1 MKKIGLS
8 ILLVLWAVLAVFAW
22 LKPAD
27 TMSLTERRPLAQFP
41 AITGE
46 NLLKGKFMKD
56 FESYTLDQ
64 FPLRESFRSLKAGV
78 NLALGR
84 QDNNGIFLENDHIAE
99 LSYPLNTDSVDHAL
113 KQFQKVYD
121 LYLQDNEKIISAIV
135 PDKAYYLDTLSM
147 DYEALFA
154 QVAEGM
160 PWAEQVDITD
170 TLTIDDYYRTDTH
183 WRQENLLP
191 TAQILADALDVT
203 VGEFVPAAVDTPFYG
218 VYYGQA
224 ALPAKPD
231 PMYLME
237 SDTLSAC
244 QVYNYTTGSYGTV
257 YDMAKLSG
265 NDPYEVY
272 LSGAQSLLRME
283 NPNAKTQRELVIFRD
298 SFGSSLAPLL
308 AEDYAAIYLVDI
320 RYIFPEMLG
329 QYVDFAN
336 KDILFLYSTLVLN
349 KNLI

>member
-8 ILLVLWAVLAVFAW
+8 ILLALWAALAVFAW

-27 TMSLTERRPLAQFP
+27 EMSLTERRPLAQFP

-46 NLLKGKFMKD
+46 SFLKGKFMKD

-64 FPLRESFRSLKAGV
+64 FPLRETFRSLKAGV

-84 QDNNGIFLENDHIAE
+84 QDNNGIFLENGHIAE
-99 LSYPLNTDSVDHAL
+99 LSYPLKTDSVDHAL

-121 LYLQDNEKIISAIV
+121 LYLQDNEKIVSAIV

-147 DYEALFA
+147 DYEAMFDR
-154 QVAEGM
+154 VAEEM
-160 PWAEQVDITD
+160 PWAQQVDIAGA
-170 TLTIDDYYRTDTH
+170 LSLHDYYRTDTH

-191 TAQILADALDVT
+191 VAQILADALDVT
-203 VGEFVPAAVDTPFYG
+203 VGEFAPTAVDTPFYG

-231 PMYLME
+231 TMYFMQ
-237 SDTLSAC
+237 SDILAEC
-244 QVYNYTTGSYGTV
+244 QVYNYTTGSYGPV
-257 YDMAKLSG
+257 YDLEKLTG
-265 NDPYEVY
+265 NDPYEAY
-272 LSGAQSLLRME
+272 LSGAQALLRIE
-283 NPNAKTQRELVIFRD
+283 NPNAATDKELVIFRD

-308 AEDYAAIYLVDI
+308 IEEYAAITLVDI
-320 RYIFPEMLG
+320 RYIFPERLG
-329 QYVDFAN
+329 QFIDFAD